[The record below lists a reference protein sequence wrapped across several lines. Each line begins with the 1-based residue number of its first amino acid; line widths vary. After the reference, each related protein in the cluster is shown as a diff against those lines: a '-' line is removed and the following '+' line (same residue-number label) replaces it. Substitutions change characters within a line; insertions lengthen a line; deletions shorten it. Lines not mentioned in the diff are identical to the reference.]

1 MKQGLIKALNLLSAI
16 PLRRMKSA
24 VTDLLS
30 TLPDKPGVY
39 QYYDK
44 DGKLLYVGKAKSL
57 KKRVSSYFH
66 KEQDNGKTMVLVKK
80 IADIK
85 TIVVDTEMDA
95 LLLENNLIKK
105 HQPHYNVNLRDDKT
119 YPWICIK
126 QERFPRVFYTRK
138 LIRDGSEYFGPYT
151 SVKMIQTL
159 LDLITQ
165 LFKLR
170 NCSFVLS
177 QENIE
182 KKKFK
187 VCLEYHIG
195 NCKGPCEGLQGEEDY
210 DVTIQQIR
218 HILKGNLQVVINHLR
233 VDMEKFAADYKYEE
247 AQQVKEKL
255 NLLEKYKSKSVVVN
269 PNITEVDVFGLVTE
283 EDMAYVNFMKVMNG
297 AFIQSHIVEMKKK
310 LDESNEELLELAIAD
325 IRTKFPSDSKEIIV
339 PVPMQLEMEGVEFT
353 VPKIGDKKHLLSLA
367 EKNLKYYIN
376 EKLLQADK
384 QNPENRTIRLLEK
397 MQKDL
402 RLKELPRHIECF
414 DNSNIQGAYPVAAMS
429 VFKNGKPS
437 KKDYRHFNIKTVEG
451 PDDFASMEEVIFR
464 RYKRMLDEAQPLPQL
479 IVIDGGK
486 GQLSAAMNS
495 LRKLE
500 LDGKIAVIGIA
511 KKLEEIYY
519 PHDPVPLYIDKKSET
534 LRVIQHLRDEVHRF
548 GITHHRKRRSKGVV
562 RTELSQIKGIGENT
576 AQKLLRHFKSVKKI
590 KEAAPL
596 EIEKVVGKAKAKIV
610 IEGLKPTVAD

>member
-1 MKQGLIKALNLLSAI
+1 VAHKLNSI
-16 PLRRMKSA
+16 
-24 VTDLLS
+24 LS
-30 TLPDKPGVY
+30 TLPNKPGVY

-66 KEQDNGKTMVLVKK
+66 KEQDNGKTAVLVKK

-85 TIVVDTEMDA
+85 TIIVDTEMDA

-126 QERFPRVFYTRK
+126 KERFPRVFYTRK

-151 SVKMIQTL
+151 SVKMIQML

-170 NCSFVLS
+170 NCNFILS
-177 QENIE
+177 EENIE

-195 NCKGPCEGLQGEEDY
+195 NCKGPCEGLQTSEDY
-210 DVTIQQIR
+210 EDTIQQIR
-218 HILKGNLQVVINHLR
+218 HILKGNLQVVINHLKD
-233 VDMEKFAADYKYEE
+233 DMTKYASQYLYEE
-247 AQQVKEKL
+247 AQHIKEKL
-255 NLLEKYKSKSVVVN
+255 SLLEKFKSKSVVVN
-269 PNITEVDVFGLVTE
+269 PNITDVDVFGLVME
-283 EDMAYVNFMKVMNG
+283 EETAYVSFFKVANG
-297 AFIQSHIVEMKKK
+297 AIIQSHIIELKKK
-310 LDESNEELLELAIAD
+310 LDETDEELLELAIAD

-339 PVPMQLEMEGVEFT
+339 PIPMGIEMDGIEFT
-353 VPKIGDKKHLLSLA
+353 VPKIGDKKHLLALA
-367 EKNLKYYIN
+367 EKNLKYYIHEKSLQL
-376 EKLLQADK
+376 EKL
-384 QNPENRTIRLLEK
+384 NPENRTIRLLEK

-451 PDDFASMEEVIFR
+451 PDDFASMEEVIYR
-464 RYKRMLDEAQPLPQL
+464 RYKRVLDEALPLPQL
-479 IVIDGGK
+479 IIIDGGK

-495 LRKLE
+495 LKKLG
-500 LDGKIAVIGIA
+500 LDGKIPVIGIA

-562 RTELSQIKGIGENT
+562 KTELSQIKGVGEST

-590 KEAAPL
+590 REASTQ
-596 EIEKVVGKAKAKIV
+596 EIEKVVGKAKAKVV
-610 IEGLKPTVAD
+610 IEGLSQQ

>member
-1 MKQGLIKALNLLSAI
+1 VKLKVLE
-16 PLRRMKSA
+16 
-24 VTDLLS
+24 LLS

-57 KKRVSSYFH
+57 RKRVSSYFH
-66 KEQDNGKTMVLVKK
+66 KEQHENGKTAVLVRKVF
-80 IADIK
+80 DIK
-85 TIVVDTEMDA
+85 TIIVDTEMDA

-126 QERFPRVFYTRK
+126 HERFPRVFYTRK

-159 LDLITQ
+159 LDLISQ

-170 NCSFVLS
+170 NCNFVLS
-177 QENIE
+177 QENVE

-195 NCKGPCEGLQGEEDY
+195 NCKGPCEGLQTQEDY
-210 DVTIQQIR
+210 DDTIQQIR
-218 HILKGNLQVVINHLR
+218 HILKGNLQLVMNYLK
-233 VDMEKFAADYKYEE
+233 DSMEEFASHHKYEE
-247 AQQVKEKL
+247 AQEVKEKL
-255 NLLEKYKSKSVVVN
+255 HLLEKFKSKSIVVN
-269 PNITEVDVFGLVTE
+269 PNITDVDVFGLVTE
-283 EDMAYVNFMKVMNG
+283 EDTAYVNFLKVING
-297 AFIQSHIVEMKKK
+297 AFIQSHIIEMKKK
-310 LDESNEELLELAIAD
+310 LDESEEELLELAIAD

-339 PVPMQLEMEGVEFT
+339 PVPMHIEMEGVDFT
-353 VPKIGDKKHLLSLA
+353 VPKIGDKKHLLTLA
-367 EKNLKYYIN
+367 EKNLKYYIS
-376 EKLLQADK
+376 EKQLQLDK
-384 QNPENRTIRLLEK
+384 QNPEHRTLRLLEK

-429 VFKNGKPS
+429 VFKNAKPS

-451 PDDFASMEEVIFR
+451 PDDFASMEEVIYR

-495 LRKLE
+495 LKKLE
-500 LDGKIAVIGIA
+500 LDGKIAVISIA

-519 PHDPVPLYIDKKSET
+519 PHDPIPLYIDKKSET

-548 GITHHRKRRSKGVV
+548 GIAHHRKRRSKGVV

-590 KEAAPL
+590 KEAGP
-596 EIEKVVGKAKAKIV
+596 EDIEQVVGRAKSKIV
-610 IEGLKPTVAD
+610 IEHFQKSSES

>member
-1 MKQGLIKALNLLSAI
+1 MKIRNLLSNLFSNFVA
-16 PLRRMKSA
+16 MKPK
-24 VTDLLS
+24 VIELLS

-57 KKRVSSYFH
+57 KKRVASYFH
-66 KEQDNGKTMVLVKK
+66 KEQDNGKTAVLVRK

-85 TIVVDTEMDA
+85 TIIVDTEMDA

-126 QERFPRVFYTRK
+126 NERFPRVFYTRK

-159 LDLITQ
+159 LDLIGQ

-170 NCSFVLS
+170 NCNFILS
-177 QENIE
+177 QENIDR
-182 KKKFK
+182 KKFK

-195 NCKGPCEGLQGEEDY
+195 NCKGPCEGLQTQQDY
-210 DVTIQQIR
+210 DETIQQIR
-218 HILKGNLQVVINHLR
+218 HILKGNLQLVINHLKS
-233 VDMEKFAADYKYEE
+233 DMGNYASQYKYEE

-255 NLLEKYKSKSVVVN
+255 DLLEKFKSKSVVVN
-269 PNITEVDVFGLVTE
+269 PNITDVDVYGLVVDENT
-283 EDMAYVNFMKVMNG
+283 AYANFFKVANG
-297 AFIQSHIVEMKKK
+297 AIIQSHIVELKKK
-310 LDESNEELLELAIAD
+310 LDETEEELLELAIAD
-325 IRTKFPSDSKEIIV
+325 IRTKFPSESKEIIV
-339 PVPMQLEMEGVEFT
+339 PIPMGIEIEGVEFT
-353 VPKIGDKKHLLSLA
+353 VPKIGDKKHLLALA
-367 EKNLKYYIN
+367 EKNLKYYIS
-376 EKLLQADK
+376 EKQLQLDK
-384 QNPENRTIRLLEK
+384 QNPENRTLRLLEQ

-437 KKDYRHFNIKTVEG
+437 KKDYRHFNIRTVEG

-464 RYKRMLDEAQPLPQL
+464 RYRRCIDEALALPQL

-495 LRKLE
+495 LEKLN
-500 LDGKIAVIGIA
+500 LSGKIAVIGIA

-519 PHDPVPLYIDKKSET
+519 PHDSVPLYIDKKSET
-534 LRVIQHLRDEVHRF
+534 LRVIQYLRDEVHRF

-562 RTELSQIKGIGENT
+562 RTELSQIKGIGDNT

-590 KEAAPL
+590 REASQEEL
-596 EIEKVVGKAKAKIV
+596 EKVVGKAKAKIV
-610 IEGLKPTVAD
+610 LEGLGK

>member
-1 MKQGLIKALNLLSAI
+1 MKITSFLSKLFSNFGA
-16 PLRRMKSA
+16 MKPK
-24 VTDLLS
+24 VLELLS

-66 KEQDNGKTMVLVKK
+66 KEQHENGKTGVMVRK
-80 IADIK
+80 IVDIK
-85 TIVVDTEMDA
+85 TIIVDTEMDA

-119 YPWICIK
+119 YPWICISH
-126 QERFPRVFYTRK
+126 ERFPRVFYTRK

-151 SVKMIQTL
+151 SVKMIQML
-159 LDLITQ
+159 LDLITE

-170 NCSFVLS
+170 NCTLNLS
-177 QENIE
+177 KENIE

-195 NCKGPCEGLQGEEDY
+195 NCKGPCEGLQTSEDY
-210 DVTIQQIR
+210 ENTTQQIR
-218 HILKGNLQVVINHLR
+218 HILKGNLQVVINHLKE
-233 VDMEKFAADYKYEE
+233 DMEKFSSQFRYEE
-247 AQQVKEKL
+247 AQEIKENL
-255 NLLEKYKSKSVVVN
+255 HLLEKFKNKSVVVN
-269 PNITEVDVFGLVTE
+269 PNINNVDVFSIVTDE
-283 EDMAYVNFMKVMNG
+283 GIAYVNFMKIMNG
-297 AFIQSHIVEMKKK
+297 AIVQSHIVEMRKK
-310 LDESNEELLELAIAD
+310 LDEPDEELLELAIAD
-325 IRTKFPSDSKEIIV
+325 IRTKFQSESKEIIV
-339 PVPMQLEMEGVEFT
+339 PVEMKIEMEGIEFI
-353 VPKIGDKKHLLSLA
+353 VPKIGDKKHVLSLA
-367 EKNLKYYIN
+367 EKNLRYYIN
-376 EKLLQADK
+376 EKHMQFDK
-384 QNPENRTIRLLEK
+384 QNPENRTQRLMEK

-429 VFKNGKPS
+429 VFRNGKPS

-451 PDDFASMEEVIFR
+451 PDDFASMEEVIYR
-464 RYKRMLDEAQPLPQL
+464 RYKRMLDESLPLPQL

-486 GQLSAAMNS
+486 GQLTAAMNS

-511 KKLEEIYY
+511 KRLEEIYY

-534 LRVIQHLRDEVHRF
+534 LRIIQQLRDEVHRF

-562 RTELSQIKGIGENT
+562 KTELSQIKGIGENT
-576 AQKLLRHFKSVKKI
+576 AGKLLRHFKSVKKI
-590 KEAAPL
+590 KEASMKEL
-596 EIEKVVGKAKAKIV
+596 EDVVGKSKAKVVSDYFIQ
-610 IEGLKPTVAD
+610 K

>member
-1 MKQGLIKALNLLSAI
+1 VKFNVLE
-16 PLRRMKSA
+16 
-24 VTDLLS
+24 LLS

-66 KEQDNGKTMVLVKK
+66 KEQANGKTAVLVKK
-80 IADIK
+80 ITDIK
-85 TIVVDTEMDA
+85 TIIVDTEMDA

-105 HQPHYNVNLRDDKT
+105 HQPYYNVNLRDDKT

-126 QERFPRVFYTRK
+126 NERFPRVFYTRK
-138 LIRDGSEYFGPYT
+138 LIRDGSDYFGPYT

-170 NCSFVLS
+170 NCNFILS

-187 VCLEYHIG
+187 ICLEYHIG
-195 NCKGPCEGLQGEEDY
+195 NCKGPCEGLQSQEDY
-210 DVTIQQIR
+210 DDTIQQIR
-218 HILKGNLQVVINHLR
+218 HILKGSLQTVINYLKD
-233 VDMEKFAADYKYEE
+233 DMEKFASQFRYEE

-255 NLLEKYKSKSVVVN
+255 ELLENYKSKSVVVN

-283 EDMAYVNFMKVMNG
+283 ADTAYVNFLKVMNG
-297 AFIQSHIVEMKKK
+297 AFIQSHIIEMKKK

-339 PVPMQLEMEGVEFT
+339 PVPMHIEMEGVEFT
-353 VPKIGDKKHLLSLA
+353 VPKIGDKKHLLALA
-367 EKNLKYYIN
+367 EKNLKYYIS
-376 EKLLQADK
+376 EKQLQLDK
-384 QNPENRTIRLLEK
+384 QNPENRTLRLLEK

-429 VFKNGKPS
+429 VFRNAKPS

-451 PDDFASMEEVIFR
+451 PDDFASMEEVIYR
-464 RYKRMLDEAQPLPQL
+464 RYKRLLDEAQPLPQL

-495 LRKLE
+495 LHKLE
-500 LDGKIAVIGIA
+500 LDGKIAIIGIA

-519 PHDPVPLYIDKKSET
+519 PNDSVPLYIDKKSET

-590 KEAAPL
+590 KEASPE
-596 EIEKVVGKAKAKIV
+596 EITGVIGKAKGKIV
-610 IEGLKPTVAD
+610 TDFFSKNSE